1 MGKTF
6 RLTVN
11 DKTYDIEVGDLGR
24 AEVEVLVDGERFNV
38 RMEDTPAVDRGPD
51 PVMSIA
57 VSPFIPPPSPPPAP
71 KAARPAGPAAAG
83 DAKTLCAPMPGVV
96 LAVRVKVGDRVKR
109 GQEVCLL
116 ESMKMELNI
125 LANADGVVKKVSVSQ
140 GQSVGHGAILV
151 EFD

>member
-24 AEVEVLVDGERFNV
+24 PEVEVQVDGERFNV
-38 RMEDTPAVDRGPD
+38 RVEEAPAADRGPD

-71 KAARPAGPAAAG
+71 KVARPAGPASG
-83 DAKTLCAPMPGVV
+83 DAKTLTAPMPGVV
-96 LAVRVKVGDRVKR
+96 LAVRVKAGDKVKR

-140 GQSVGHGAILV
+140 GQNVAHGAVLV
-151 EFD
+151 EFE

>member
-1 MGKTF
+1 MGKAF

-11 DKTYDIEVGDLGR
+11 DKAYDIEVGDLGR
-24 AEVEVLVDGERFNV
+24 PEVEVRVDGERFNV
-38 RMEDTPAVDRGPD
+38 RVEEAPATDRGPD

-71 KAARPAGPAAAG
+71 RAARPAGPVAAG
-83 DAKTLCAPMPGVV
+83 DAKTLTAPMPGVV
-96 LAVRVKVGDRVKR
+96 LAVRVKEGDKVKK

-125 LANADGVVKKVSVSQ
+125 LANADGVVKKVPVSQ
-140 GQSVGHGAILV
+140 GQNVAHGAVLV
-151 EFD
+151 EFE